1 MPHPDPI
8 PVGGVNPTVSGH
20 YYVGSVWGPKKATVD
35 AYQIST
41 QLRVPDQVGATAA
54 GGQAEFYYVIM
65 SAFDNNGSYDQI
77 GLSDDYGVWGMTYSY
92 TYDTAGTG
100 CTGTLAYV
108 YNPDTFNLNPGQ
120 WYTFGMI
127 FYTNYP
133 GDMSF
138 YVFQGSALV
147 YQLTVYTGGTA
158 FVLQNNNCGYYGTTD
173 YEEVYDTQQ
182 GVPDV
187 DMHFVGG
194 VHDGTELRC
203 RSLPIRSTPGSSF
216 TVPVLNSAGAVVIG
230 NQETSIGFYGTSTDT
245 ILTSVNAAS
254 VTMDLSFSAIGSPG
268 SCPSLPPG

>member
-35 AYQIST
+35 VYQIST

-194 VHDGTELRC
+194 VYRWHRRDVAAC
-203 RSLPIRSTPGSSF
+203 RSVQHRQSVHGSRPELGGSGRDREPG
-216 TVPVLNSAGAVVIG
+216 
-230 NQETSIGFYGTSTDT
+230 
-245 ILTSVNAAS
+245 
-254 VTMDLSFSAIGSPG
+254 DLDRLLRNVDGHHPHFRERRVGDDGPLVQCNRVSR